1 MTTEERSATTEQVV
15 QAAYERFGA
24 GDIQGMLEHLHD
36 DVVIEFYGPQV
47 IPYAGTWRGH
57 HEVARWLQT
66 IFASVDVKVF
76 EPQEM
81 ISARDKVVT
90 TGTLQLVATSTGR
103 EIVSDFVHVIT
114 VTDGKWSRFRDFMDT
129 AVAVAA
135 FS

>member
-1 MTTEERSATTEQVV
+1 M
-15 QAAYERFGA
+15 
-24 GDIQGMLEHLHD
+24 
-36 DVVIEFYGPQV
+36 

-57 HEVARWLQT
+57 ADVARWLQT

-90 TGTLQLVATSTGR
+90 TGTLQLVAKATGR
-103 EIVSDFVHVIT
+103 EIRSEFVHVIT

>member
-1 MTTEERSATTEQVV
+1 MTTEQQELSTEQVV

-24 GDIQGMLEHLHD
+24 GDIVGMLEYLQP
-36 DVVIEFYGPQV
+36 DVQIEFYGPSV

-57 HEVARWLQT
+57 DEVSRWLET
-66 IFASVDVKVF
+66 IYSSVDVKVF

-90 TGTLQLVATSTGR
+90 TGRLHLVAKPTGR
-103 EIVSDFVHVIT
+103 DIESDFVHVIT
-114 VTDGKWSRFRDFMDT
+114 VTDGKWSRFRDFMNT
-129 AVAVAA
+129 AVAVDA

>member
-1 MTTEERSATTEQVV
+1 MTTQQTPMSTEQVV

-24 GDIQGMLEHLHD
+24 GDIPGMLEHLHE
-36 DVVIEFYGPQV
+36 DVLIEFYGPSV

-57 HEVARWLQT
+57 EEVARWLET
-66 IFASVDVKVF
+66 IFASVEVKVF

-90 TGTLQLVATSTGR
+90 TGTLHLVAKPTGR
-103 EIVSDFVHVIT
+103 EILSDFVHVVT

-129 AVAVAA
+129 AAAVAA